1 MKRHY
6 RGIGVL
12 AVIVLSAWLALAGGV
27 VAASAEA
34 AETGAL
40 RSFVVVDGKTGD
52 DEQGEGTALSPY
64 STIGRALDRAKEGA
78 VVVVLPGTYK
88 ESLSITRKVTLMSDP
103 GRAYGATR
111 TVIDAAGLDEGI
123 RIKGDA
129 AAGTVIEGLTI
140 QHANNQG
147 IFAEDTSNIIIRGN
161 YVNNNALAPTSDRIE
176 TKAILLVGVSSSYVL
191 DNTVTR
197 NKGGGIAVTDNGAVN
212 PGALVPGT
220 PKPAMN
226 NVISGNRVTDNEESC
241 AIVVAAFNPGQGVIG
256 NLVTGN
262 TVSRNPAGII
272 VAANPPG
279 TSAVDN
285 VVSGNTITNNFLP
298 GVIIHS
304 NAPGQRVQ
312 GTIVSGNTVRGNGAD
327 QEVGLADPA
336 GIIVVGAVAKVQ
348 DTLVVGNRVS
358 GEKYGVWVSGAEGTV
373 VQGNGF
379 DPSVGAPLFI
389 R

>member
-1 MKRHY
+1 MKRQY

-12 AVIVLSAWLALAGGV
+12 AVIVLTIWLALAGGV
-27 VAASAEA
+27 VAAPAGA
-34 AETGAL
+34 VETGAL
-40 RSFVVVDGKTGD
+40 RSFVVVDGKTGN
-52 DEQGEGTALSPY
+52 DEQGEGTALTPY
-64 STIGRALDRAKEGA
+64 RTIGHALDRAKEGA

-103 GRAYGATR
+103 GRAYGVTR

-123 RIKGDA
+123 RIKGDG
-129 AAGTVIEGLTI
+129 AAGTIIEGLTI

-147 IFAEDTSNIIIRGN
+147 IFAEDTSDIIIRGN
-161 YVNNNALAPTSDRIE
+161 HVNNNAQAPTSDRIE

-191 DNTVTR
+191 DNTVTQ
-197 NKGGGIAVTDNGAVN
+197 NKGGGIAVTDNGPIN

-220 PKPAMN
+220 PRPAMYN
-226 NVISGNRVTDNEESC
+226 IISGNRVNDNEESC
-241 AIVVAAFNPGQGVIG
+241 GIVVAAFNPGQGVIG

-285 VVSGNTITNNFLP
+285 VVSGNTITDNFLP